1 MIIFFAIIIFIGMVL
16 FPDSLQKEKNINHG
30 PIFKIVVQIRKY
42 LGIRKLLTAYSGR
55 FTPLVM
61 IFTAFTFGAIANHLG
76 FHPAIGAYFA
86 GLFLKE
92 EYFIIQV
99 DNQIKSHKK
108 DGEFVINHLAY
119 TIFGP
124 IFFVMLGTKL
134 IFDYEIFINVL
145 PAVIV
150 LFVAV
155 LIFQVL
161 SASLSARYTG
171 KYKWHESVMIGLGML
186 GRAEL
191 AFIVINIA
199 FVDNKIINIEQ
210 FYILIFTLFLLNL
223 TVPMAIKWWK
233 PYYNAEKSLTIFG
246 VKISR

>member
-1 MIIFFAIIIFIGMVL
+1 
-16 FPDSLQKEKNINHG
+16 
-30 PIFKIVVQIRKY
+30 
-42 LGIRKLLTAYSGR
+42 
-55 FTPLVM
+55 
-61 IFTAFTFGAIANHLG
+61 
-76 FHPAIGAYFA
+76 
-86 GLFLKE
+86 
-92 EYFIIQV
+92 
-99 DNQIKSHKK
+99 
-108 DGEFVINHLAY
+108 
-119 TIFGP
+119 
-124 IFFVMLGTKL
+124 MLGTKL